1 MRTVTT
7 PAAQAAARG
16 LGDELPSLAATAA
29 DLRRYCDTLA
39 NPLNWDGPKARA
51 FRAQVWPD
59 IDTTLANLRGS
70 LDELARSVAD
80 VNRRIADA
88 GA

>member
-7 PAAQAAARG
+7 PAAQTAARG
-16 LGDELPSLAATAA
+16 LGDELPSLTTTTA

-39 NPLNWDGPKARA
+39 SPQNWDGPKARA
-51 FRAQVWPD
+51 FRTQVWPD
-59 IDTTLANLRGS
+59 VETTLTNLRGN
-70 LDELARSVAD
+70 LDELARSVAE

>member
-16 LGDELPSLAATAA
+16 LGDELPGLTTTAA
-29 DLRRYCDTLA
+29 DLRRYGDQLA
-39 NPLNWDGPKARA
+39 DPKNWDGPKAQA

-59 IDTTLANLRGS
+59 VQTTLMNLRTN
-70 LDELARSVAD
+70 LDQVARSVAE
-80 VNRRIADA
+80 VNRRIAEA

>member
-16 LGDELPSLAATAA
+16 LGDELPGLATTAA

-39 NPLNWDGPKARA
+39 NPKYWDGPKAQT

-59 IDTTLANLRGS
+59 VETTLTNLRTN
-70 LDELARSVAD
+70 LDEVARSVAE

>member
-16 LGDELPSLAATAA
+16 LGDELPGLTGAATE
-29 DLRRYCDTLA
+29 LRRHGDALA
-39 NPLNWDGPKARA
+39 DPNNWDGPKAAA
-51 FRAQVWPD
+51 FRTQVWPD
-59 IDTTLANLRGS
+59 VQITLANLGAN
-70 LDELARSVAD
+70 LADVARSVAE

>member
-7 PAAQAAARG
+7 PAAQTAARG
-16 LGDELPSLAATAA
+16 LGDELPGLATATA
-29 DLRRYCDTLA
+29 DLGRYGEALA
-39 NPLNWDGPKARA
+39 DPKNWDGPKAQT
-51 FRAQVWPD
+51 FRTQVWPD
-59 IDTTLANLRGS
+59 VQTTLTTLQTNLG
-70 LDELARSVAD
+70 DLARSVAD

>member
-16 LGDELPSLAATAA
+16 LGGELPGLAAITT
-29 DLRRYCDTLA
+29 DLSRHGGTLA
-39 NPLNWDGPKARA
+39 DPRNWEGPKAQT
-51 FRAQVWPD
+51 FRTQVWPEVE
-59 IDTTLANLRGS
+59 TTLTNLRTN
-70 LDELARSVAD
+70 LDELARSIAEI
-80 VNRRIADA
+80 NRRIADA

>member
-16 LGDELPSLAATAA
+16 LGDELPSLAATTA
-29 DLRRYCDTLA
+29 DLRRYGDVLA
-39 NPLNWDGPKARA
+39 RPQNWDGPKAQA

-59 IDTTLANLRGS
+59 VETTLANLRGN
-70 LDELARSVAD
+70 LDELARSVAE

>member
-7 PAAQAAARG
+7 AAAQAAARG
-16 LGDELPSLAATAA
+16 LGDELPGLDATAA
-29 DLRRYCDTLA
+29 ELRRHGDTLA
-39 NPLNWDGPKARA
+39 DPRNWDGPKAEA

-59 IDTTLANLRGS
+59 VQSTLTTLRANLA
-70 LDELARSVAD
+70 EVARSVAE
-80 VNRRIADA
+80 VNRRIAAA

>member
-16 LGDELPSLAATAA
+16 LADELPGLTTTTA
-29 DLRRYCDTLA
+29 DLRQHGGTLA
-39 NPLNWDGPKARA
+39 DPRYWEGPKAQA

-59 IDTTLANLRGS
+59 VEAALTTLGTS
-70 LDELARSVAD
+70 LDELARSVAE

-88 GA
+88 GT